1 MKILISGAYGFI
13 GQNLIPYLES
23 KVEGVDFIRLTRE
36 KRGEGKELLWSELEK
51 YDTDVDAVVHL
62 AGLAHDT
69 KNTLDNAAYYEV
81 NYELTKRLF
90 DWYEKTTANKFIYIS
105 SVKAIADSV
114 KGALTEEY
122 IPEPIT
128 AYGKSKLQAE
138 QYIRQQA
145 KMITNKRYYILRPCM
160 VHGPGNK
167 GNLNLLYQFVKK
179 GLPYPLGAYDNK
191 RSFLSVENFCYVT
204 HELLVRDIDSDSFN
218 LADDGVLS
226 TKDLFRIIA
235 EVVDKKAKVWQV
247 PKGVINTLAKAGNV
261 LKLPLNTERLDKLT
275 ENYIVSNARVKKALG
290 ISSMPVGIEVGL
302 RKTISSFEE

>member
-23 KVEGVDFIRLTRE
+23 KIEGVKFIRLTRE

-114 KGALTEEY
+114 KGALTEEH

-138 QYIRQQA
+138 QYVRQQA

>member
-138 QYIRQQA
+138 QYVRQQA
-145 KMITNKRYYILRPCM
+145 KMITGKRYYILRPCM